1 MTGILIGGTSSDAG
15 KSLVVT
21 GICRALARRG
31 IDVVPF
37 KAQNMSNNSMVCAD
51 GSEIGRAQYLQAQAA
66 GVQPASILNPVLLKP
81 GTDRRS
87 FVVLRGRPAGA
98 LEAGEYATG
107 RKHLAESAFAA
118 YQELAD
124 SHEIVVVEG
133 AGSPAETNLR
143 AGDYVNMGLA
153 QRFNLPVVLV
163 GDIDRGGILASL
175 YGTWG
180 IVSDADRALLAGFII
195 NKFRGDQR
203 VLDPGLDDISR
214 RTGMENLGVLPW
226 LEGVWL
232 DGEDALQVDRWRA
245 ELGPMPENLVP
256 LRVAVVRFPRIS
268 NATDVE
274 ALANT
279 PGVDVTLT
287 ADPYQAAAADLVI
300 LPGSRSTVDDL
311 SWLRE
316 RGLDEAIAARHAA
329 GRPVLGICGGYQMLS
344 QVIDDQIETRKGRVP
359 GLGLLPVEVSFADE
373 KITTVA
379 TYSWAGHDVQ
389 GYEIHHGVCTP
400 TGAAEPFLDGWR
412 AGATFGTMLHG
423 SLENDDFRSAFLTEV
438 ARLAGVGWRPDPEAI
453 GYAAARERMIE
464 TLADAV
470 AEHVDLDRM
479 LELAGL
485 GASRGARRAEK
496 PVTVED
502 VPVGEVSAEAV
513 PTEEVPTE
521 DTAQVCEYSDVQAE
535 PKTARELRLQPR
547 LIVNT
552 GDGKGKS
559 TAAFGVGLRAWSQGW
574 SVGVFQ
580 FIKTSSWPT
589 GEKLAFQ
596 TLDGV
601 HARTGQGGPVEWVN
615 YGEGRTATRAGARA
629 DQRGLAER
637 GWQQVRERL
646 ADQRHDV
653 LILDEFCHVL
663 AKGWLDVDEVVETLL
678 NRPGHQHVVI
688 TGRNAPQKLIDAA
701 DLVTAMRKVKHPF
714 DKGEKGQ
721 AGIEW

>member
-1 MTGILIGGTSSDAG
+1 MTGILIAGTSSDAG
-15 KSLVVT
+15 KSLMVT
-21 GICRALARRG
+21 GICRALRRRG
-31 IDVVPF
+31 IDVAPF

-66 GVQPASILNPVLLKP
+66 GVEPASILNPVLLKP
-81 GTDRRS
+81 GTDRRA
-87 FVVLRGRPAGA
+87 FVVLRGHPAGT

-107 RKHLAESAFAA
+107 RRHLAEAAFAA
-118 YQELAD
+118 YREL
-124 SHEIVVVEG
+124 SETHEIVVVEG

-153 QRFNLPVVLV
+153 QQFNLPVVLV

-180 IVSDADRALLAGFII
+180 IVSQADRALLAGFII
-195 NKFRGDQR
+195 NKFRGDQS

-245 ELGPMPENLVP
+245 ELGPVPEKLVP

-279 PGVDVTLT
+279 PGVDVTVT
-287 ADPYQAAAADLVI
+287 ADPYEAAAVDLLI

-311 SWLRE
+311 AWLRDH
-316 RGLDEAIAARHAA
+316 GLDEAIAARRVA

-344 QVIDDQIETRKGRVP
+344 QVIDDQVETRKGRVP

-373 KITTVA
+373 KITAQTSY
-379 TYSWAGHDVQ
+379 TWGGHDVH
-389 GYEIHHGVCTP
+389 GYEIHHGVCTRV
-400 TGAAEPFLDGWR
+400 GQAEPFLDGWR
-412 AGATFGTMLHG
+412 VGSTFGTMLHG
-423 SLENDDFRSAFLTEV
+423 SLENDGFRNGFLSEV
-438 ARLAGVGWRPDPEAI
+438 ARLAGVGWRPDPDAV
-453 GYAAARERMIE
+453 GYAAAREQMIE

-470 AEHVDLDRM
+470 EEKVDLDRM

-485 GASRGARRAEK
+485 VGPHRTARRAQPRPARVCE
-496 PVTVED
+496 T
-502 VPVGEVSAEAV
+502 
-513 PTEEVPTE
+513 
-521 DTAQVCEYSDVQAE
+521 DTAELRDHPEVDAE
-535 PKTARELRLQPR
+535 PVSTRTLRLRPR
-547 LIVNT
+547 LIVHT

-559 TAAFGVGLRAWSQGW
+559 TAAFGLGLRAWSQGW
-574 SVGVFQ
+574 SIGVFQ

-589 GEKLAFQ
+589 GERMAFQ
-596 TLDGV
+596 ALDDV
-601 HARTGQGGPVEWVN
+601 HQRIGQGGPVEWLN
-615 YGEGRTATRAGARA
+615 FGQGRTATRAGAKA
-629 DQRGLAER
+629 DQRLLAER
-637 GWQQVRERL
+637 GWQQIRERL
-646 ADQRHDV
+646 LAETHDL

-663 AKGWLDVDEVVETLL
+663 AKGWLDVDEVVDTLL

-688 TGRNAPQKLIDAA
+688 TGRHAPEQLIAAA
-701 DLVTAMRKVKHPF
+701 DLVTEMGKIKHPF
-714 DKGEKGQ
+714 DAGEKGQ